1 MVVRGGEAPEG
12 CILFELLKE
21 SRGGRRLCD
30 INTFNLKEEMGVGVM
45 L

>member
-1 MVVRGGEAPEG
+1 MYIIRIVERV
-12 CILFELLKE
+12 K
-21 SRGGRRLCD
+21 GGRRLCD